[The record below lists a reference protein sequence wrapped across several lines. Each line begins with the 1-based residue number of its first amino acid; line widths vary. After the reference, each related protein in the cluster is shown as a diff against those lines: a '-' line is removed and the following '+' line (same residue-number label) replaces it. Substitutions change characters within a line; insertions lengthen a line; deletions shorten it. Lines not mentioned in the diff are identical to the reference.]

1 MIKPLSEQ
9 LRFVLAYDYLF
20 VVFWSYYEF
29 YLTLKIRYCF
39 INTVDIYYYL
49 HVHSKK

>member
-20 VVFWSYYEF
+20 AVFRSYYEF
-29 YLTLKIRYCF
+29 YLTFKIRYGF
-39 INTVDIYYYL
+39 IYTVDIYYYL
-49 HVHSKK
+49 PVHSKK